1 MQVNNLLDQN
11 GYLHVKNVIDK
22 KLCNYLT
29 SALLLN
35 SSINNINNNSIKNED
50 VQVPNTLT
58 FLGQSLLFDTLLENI
73 WPVLENNINEELLPT
88 YSYAR
93 LYKNGNIL
101 TKHKDRPS
109 CEISVT
115 IQLGRSHHYAWP
127 IFIEGKRF
135 DTVIHFKKPFEA
147 NFDSYLI
154 TDSINENET
163 VVVLGMHDTMSFPFT
178 IISFIV
184 NDFLGNRNK
193 IQSNM
198 DSSLKNLKEVLE
210 NK

>member
-135 DTVIHFKKPFEA
+135 DLDEGDGLIYKGCEVQHWRDECKGPDEYYSGQVFLHYVRSNGQFKDWAGDKRWEKLPFVRGR
-147 NFDSYLI
+147 NFLM
-154 TDSINENET
+154 N
-163 VVVLGMHDTMSFPFT
+163 V
-178 IISFIV
+178 
-184 NDFLGNRNK
+184 K
-193 IQSNM
+193 
-198 DSSLKNLKEVLE
+198 
-210 NK
+210 